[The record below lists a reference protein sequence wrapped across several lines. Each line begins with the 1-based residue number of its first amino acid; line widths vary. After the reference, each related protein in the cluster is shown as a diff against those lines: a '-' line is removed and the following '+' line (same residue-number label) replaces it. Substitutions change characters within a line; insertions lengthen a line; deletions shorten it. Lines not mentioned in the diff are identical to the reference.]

1 MKLASGK
8 TFLLATS
15 FLAISLAAGN
25 TYANDAQATETAA
38 HGDRAANFDATS
50 RTIQWSHLA
59 PDNGRPFND
68 PFTKLSSDQLADL
81 SYVRRVRR
89 LIADEKIDADG
100 DDAKQA
106 TRLAEKLATLG
117 IDANWLLVQ
126 SQRIPQIRRQ
136 QIEAVAESVAKSI
149 DSTTVEIVGF
159 ASPIPSQNQKVAG
172 FLVMPTAAMCG
183 HSTAPSPLHVAFVE
197 TDHQYSLQSQGTP
210 VRIRGEVIAETKATA
225 MMSGSGATVFESA
238 YKIIPSRI
246 DVLTGVRGDSPIKT
260 LPPQDDPIEN
270 TKEQ

>member
-8 TFLLATS
+8 SFLLAKS

-25 TYANDAQATETAA
+25 TYANDALATGSAA
-38 HGDRAANFDATS
+38 PGASATDSDATS

-59 PDNGRPFND
+59 PENGRPFID

-81 SYVRRVRR
+81 SYVRRIRW

-106 TRLAEKLATLG
+106 TRLVEKLATQG

-126 SQRIPQIRRQ
+126 SQRIPQMRRQ

-159 ASPIPSQNQKVAG
+159 ALSIPSQSQKVAG

-197 TDHQYSLQSQGTP
+197 TDQQYSLQSQGTP
-210 VRIRGEVIAETKATA
+210 VRIRGEFIAESKTTA
-225 MMSGSGATVFESA
+225 MISGSGATVFESA

-246 DVLTGVRGDSPIKT
+246 DVLSGVRGDSLIKT
-260 LPPQDDPIEN
+260 LPPQDEPIET
-270 TKEQ
+270 TKE